1 VSLATALERA
11 AEALPSEADVIRPAN
26 GDPVRLLA
34 GLSAE
39 GAVRV
44 LVSLLGH
51 DVDAAEEL
59 LGAWLEEPPGVA
71 ALLAVEEA
79 GLPKPARKLVRRA
92 QHFLKSQGVKIE
104 APAPSPTVAKL
115 PKVEDELRVA
125 AVSAP
130 DPFGFCM
137 AYLVEGHPSGGV
149 RLFEVSF
156 GEGQGI
162 AAVEVYA
169 AGRSKVR
176 AFLRELTGRR
186 GLAAVEAPITAVRA
200 LLRRAAAAQPADKP
214 LPAGWL
220 EWHSRL
226 DEVDESTPTPGEF
239 VRDGLGEPGEPLDL
253 EPVLAMVR
261 DGRVGPWPDREAL
274 TRTAR
279 RIQEMTESKLIVAGA
294 RRREQIDAL
303 IAEGAQEAWGG
314 PGKARIAALFRHT
327 AFVLLARGDEA
338 GARACLAAAAAFE
351 RRPPAEN
358 PLARALFERPLTGFL
373 EQLEQKEREDAE
385 QGSLIVKPGDT
396 RPGAGPDGI
405 R

>member
-26 GDPVRLLA
+26 GDPVRLLS
-34 GLSAE
+34 GLSPE
-39 GAVRV
+39 SAVRV
-44 LVSLLGH
+44 LVSLLGD

-59 LGAWLEEPPGVA
+59 LGAWLEEPAGVA
-71 ALLAVEEA
+71 ALLAVQET

-92 QHFLKSQGVKIE
+92 QHFLKSQGMKVE
-104 APAPSPTVAKL
+104 APAPAPTVAHL

-176 AFLRELTGRR
+176 AFLRELTGKR

-214 LPAGWL
+214 LPATWL

-226 DEVDESTPTPGEF
+226 DDVEEGTPTPGEF

-274 TRTAR
+274 TSTAK

-294 RRREQIDAL
+294 RRREQIDGL

-314 PGKARIAALFRHT
+314 EGKARIVSLFRHT

-338 GARACLAAAAAFE
+338 GARACLAGAAAFAS
-351 RRPPAEN
+351 RPPAEN
-358 PLARALFERPLTGFL
+358 PLAQALFERPLTGFL
-373 EQLEQKEREDAE
+373 EQLEQKEREEAE
-385 QGSLIVKPGDT
+385 KGSLIVKPGDPV
-396 RPGAGPDGI
+396 PGAGTGSI

>member
-11 AEALPSEADVIRPAN
+11 AEALPGYADVIRPAN
-26 GDPVRLLA
+26 GDPDRLLA
-34 GLSAE
+34 GLAPQ

-44 LVSLLGH
+44 LATLLAD

-59 LGAWLEEPPGVA
+59 LGAWLEAPAGVEA
-71 ALLAVEEA
+71 VLAIEEG
-79 GLPKPARKLVRRA
+79 GLPKPARKLLRRA
-92 QHFLKSQGVKIE
+92 HHFLKSQGVKLE
-104 APAPSPTVAKL
+104 APAPTPTVAHL

-137 AYLVEGHPSGGV
+137 AYLVEGHPSGGA

-200 LLRRAAAAQPADKP
+200 LLRRAAAAQPSDKP
-214 LPAGWL
+214 LPATWL

-226 DEVDESTPTPGEF
+226 DEVEEGTPTPGEF

-253 EPVLAMVR
+253 EPALAMVR
-261 DGRVGPWPDREAL
+261 EGRIGPWPDRDTL
-274 TRTAR
+274 TQTAK
-279 RIQEMTESKLIVAGA
+279 RIQEMTESTLIVAGA

-303 IAEGAQEAWGG
+303 IAEGAGQAYTG
-314 PGKARIAALFRHT
+314 PGAARVAELFRHS
-327 AFVLLARGDEA
+327 AFVFFQRGEEA
-338 GARACLAAAAAFE
+338 NARACLAGAVAFQT
-351 RRPPAEN
+351 RPPGEN
-358 PLARALFERPLTGFL
+358 PLALALFERPLTGFL

-385 QGSLIVKPGDT
+385 KGSLLVKPGA
-396 RPGAGPDGI
+396 PSPSAGPGGI